1 MIAMVLTSALL
12 LSQAQTYSVIKKE
25 NFAVASVK
33 QNKSDEKASSN
44 VPLTVGRSFVPTGGT
59 FHARNEP
66 LFVYIL
72 FAYKVHVNEA
82 WNLLNRLPKWAVADR
97 FDIEAKTE
105 EHDPSKDQIRSM
117 MQSLL
122 EERFSLL
129 SHRED
134 RESAVLGLRLAKPGK
149 LGPQLKHHASNLPCS
164 DHTDASSHPLSV
176 TTLPIRELLGTWPD
190 SCEDEE
196 IGSSQRMRAG
206 ARDMSMPEIAG
217 WLTGE
222 GDTDFPIVDRTGLT
236 GNFDLVFEFAPEHG
250 PDARIDQS
258 VPTFKEAL
266 QDQLGLKLEKQ
277 RGAATFFVVD
287 HIEHLTDN

>member
-1 MIAMVLTSALL
+1 MLLANALL
-12 LSQAQTYSVIKKE
+12 LSQAQAQTVVKKE
-25 NFAVASVK
+25 SFAVASVK

-44 VPLTVGRSFVPTGGT
+44 VPLTVGRSFAGTGGT
-59 FHARNEP
+59 LHARNQP

-72 FAYKVHVNEA
+72 FAYKIHVNEA
-82 WNLLNRLPKWAVADR
+82 WDLLNRLPKWAVADR
-97 FDIEAKTE
+97 FDIEAKTD

-134 RESAVLGLRLAKPGK
+134 RESAVLGLRLAKSGK
-149 LGPQLKHHASNLPCS
+149 LGPLLRHHASNRLCS
-164 DHTDASSHPLSV
+164 SETDASSHPLSV
-176 TTLPIRELLGTWPD
+176 MTVPLQELLGVWPE
-190 SCEDEE
+190 SCDVEE
-196 IGSSQRMRAG
+196 AGSFERMRAG
-206 ARDMSMPEIAG
+206 ARDISMPEMAG

-222 GDTDFPIVDRTGLT
+222 GDTELPIVDRTGLT
-236 GNFDLVFEFAPEHG
+236 GNFDVVFEFAPEHG
-250 PDARIDQS
+250 PDTRIDQS

-277 RGAATFFVVD
+277 RGVATFFVVD
-287 HIEHLTDN
+287 HIEHLIDN